1 MPSITPSSP
10 LFRDVATSLNPKYPK
25 TKESLCPFYR
35 WGRAGLDRRANVIS
49 SRPVTQTQHLHPT
62 YRVRA
67 QIQTHSGAERG
78 AGSALPR
85 SPPCMD
91 TATTDRE
98 EELGGED
105 GQCNCC
111 TSQ

>member
-1 MPSITPSSP
+1 M
-10 LFRDVATSLNPKYPK
+10 
-25 TKESLCPFYR
+25 
-35 WGRAGLDRRANVIS
+35 IS
-49 SRPVTQTQHLHPT
+49 SRRVTHTQHLHPT
-62 YRVRA
+62 YKVRA

-78 AGSALPR
+78 AGSALPG
-85 SPPCMD
+85 SPHGVY

-98 EELGGED
+98 EELGSED